1 MQFTLKQVDLP
12 EFGLPQIEPQ
22 ITTDLY
28 IKRIHRVKGLMTQ
41 KNLDVLIVYGD
52 REHSANLTFLSGYD
66 PRFEEGVLIIT
77 KDRTPALLIGN
88 EGWGYSEL
96 TSSHLN
102 RILYQP
108 FSLMGQSRDKS
119 EHLSTLFKNEG
130 IEKGTK
136 VGVAG
141 WKYFSEIEFEN
152 PQHVFEVPSFIIE
165 ELKNCTGDLK
175 YITNENAIFMNPDNG
190 LRVINE
196 VDQLASF
203 EFASCYTSQALRN
216 VYFGL
221 ELGKTEMETA
231 ALMAK
236 DGQGLPL
243 GAHLMLTNGDRAAY
257 GLPSPTTNTLK
268 LGERFTMCLCLWG
281 ALTSRA
287 GFLVHDEEELPEGI
301 RDYVDKLVV
310 PYFRAITHWYE
321 HIGIGVTGN
330 ELYEIVMKHL
340 GDPFFGI
347 FLNPGHYIHLD
358 EWVHSPVWKGSDIKL
373 KSGMA
378 MQVDVIPATGTEY
391 YTSNIEDGI
400 ALADESLRSELATK
414 YPEMWSRVQA
424 RRKFMKE
431 VIGINLKREV
441 LPFSNIPAYLAPFV
455 LSPNKVMTVQR

>member
-1 MQFTLKQVDLP
+1 MYFTLKQVDLP
-12 EFGLPQIEPQ
+12 EFGLPKIEPQ
-22 ITTDLY
+22 ITQNLY
-28 IKRIHRVKGLMTQ
+28 KARVERVRHLMAE
-41 KNLDVLIVYGD
+41 KNLDVLVVYGD
-52 REHSANLTFLSGYD
+52 REHNANLTYLSGYD
-66 PRFEEGVLIIT
+66 PRFEEGLMIVT
-77 KDRTPALLIGN
+77 QDRNPALLIGN

-108 FSLMGQSRDKS
+108 LSLMGQSRDKS
-119 EHLSTLFKNEG
+119 DSLHTIFTAEG
-130 IEKGTK
+130 IKKGSR

-141 WKYFSEIEFEN
+141 WKYFSEIEFAT
-152 PQHVFEVPSFIIE
+152 PQHVFEVPSYLIE
-165 ELKNCTGDLK
+165 ELKNCTGGLE

-190 LRVINE
+190 LRILNE
-196 VDQLASF
+196 AEQLAAF
-203 EFASCYTSQALRN
+203 EFASCHTSQALKN

-221 ELGKTEMETA
+221 ELGKTELETA
-231 ALMAK
+231 ALMGK

-243 GAHLMLTNGDRAAY
+243 GAHLMLTNGNRATY

-268 LGERFTMCLCLWG
+268 LGERFTMCLCFWG

-287 GFLVHDEEELPEGI
+287 GFLVHDEKELPNDI
-301 RDYVDKLVV
+301 QDYLAKLVV
-310 PYFRAITHWYE
+310 PYFKTITHWYE

-330 ELYEIVMKHL
+330 ELYEIVMEHL

-400 ALADESLRSELATK
+400 ALADEGLRAELASK
-414 YPEMWSRVQA
+414 YPEMWSRIQA

-431 VIGINLKREV
+431 VIGINLKPEV
-441 LPFSNIPAYLAPFV
+441 LPFSNIPAYLAPYV
-455 LSPNKVMTVQR
+455 LSPNRVMTVQR